1 MPLHPNIYLEVC
13 HLINILDQFNHP
25 LSAEI
30 VDPDYKFILE
40 AARFKSNGK
49 NNYNPK
55 EVPWRKTLSA
65 DPQIHPAIHAHIPD
79 RSAVSFLHRSPYTA
93 NRRWQAGRPYP
104 LGP

>member
-1 MPLHPNIYLEVC
+1 MRHRTWPVPSSAQETTTMPLHPNIYLEVC

-65 DPQIHPAIHAHIPD
+65 DP
-79 RSAVSFLHRSPYTA
+79 
-93 NRRWQAGRPYP
+93 
-104 LGP
+104 